1 MHSINNTSTLYNKI
15 LTIRKSTI
23 NSESVFEIL
32 DFSVPAYNSV
42 TTDSISDLSVTTAKL
57 ANNSVTAGKVDWP
70 TFGTT
75 FCNLVHGGGTI
86 TTSTLTNKIQVTLPK
101 AGKYAIFYNLV
112 TYNSN
117 GGFNGEVNTRLLC
130 GSNTSGTLTTFLA
143 PVNWAGTSNS
153 DVATFTTT
161 ADNEV
166 VYLQASV
173 NWPAR
178 GTCYIQAQSYVAYLR
193 IG

>member
-1 MHSINNTSTLYNKI
+1 MAKAVTLKNNNDEEVYPVTDISLVNGELSTARI
-15 LTIRKSTI
+15 A
-23 NSESVFEIL
+23 
-32 DFSVPAYNSV
+32 DDAV
-42 TTDSISDLSVTTAKL
+42 TTDKIADEA
-57 ANNSVTAGKVDWP
+57 VTADKIDW
-70 TFGTT
+70 TT
-75 FCNLVHGGGTI
+75 LSSVFCNWTHLSAVGTI
-86 TTSTLTNKIQVTLPK
+86 TTTTLTNKMQVALPK
-101 AGKYAIFYNLV
+101 AGKYAIFYNMN
-112 TYNSN
+112 TYNQD

-130 GSNTSGTLTTFLA
+130 GSNTSGTLTTFIA

-161 ADNEV
+161 SDNEI

-178 GTCYIQAQSYVAYLR
+178 GTCYISALSYLAYLR